1 VSREERGLRR
11 VLVFL
16 MILVALLVPSNV
28 YITMMGGGLGILGA
42 QTLVL
47 LFAYVCRYMGADL
60 TKPEVFALYYA
71 LSFIGLSFNAYPLL
85 YMAYLRESE
94 FTNSYLVRGH
104 RLADLLPTWLSP
116 PKDSLAYKYR
126 SLFHPDMLLPLALS
140 LAFSALWLVS
150 ELSLMMM
157 ASFLYVEVE
166 NLRYPLAAVDAAFV
180 SAISERTTEWLRYL
194 LPSTV
199 ATLVL
204 ALIAY
209 MPITPAVGGP
219 LLPLGFMDFSPQIA
233 EFLPGAALGLNLY
246 PSFFFFGAMLSVSV
260 AASALVTSIIVWVL
274 LNSLFVTNP
283 FLRSIIPDWALEYER
298 GMPHSII
305 VERATLR
312 LWLPFQIGSV
322 LALSLTLL
330 ATHYRSIIRA
340 LRALSRVATVSS
352 RGYPKLNFLLIGYLV
367 PSAAVG
373 LIYCALLPD
382 LPPYLV
388 LSTTL
393 GLSLFLALVNGY
405 LQGEMGLSIGLPPH
419 LWEMMIYSLPEGSL
433 SPSTQVATILYAPP
447 VAGTLTGSGS
457 QALKVA
463 SLLGVRPIELI
474 KVIAI
479 AYVMG
484 SLVNVIM
491 VELFWRLAPIPS
503 MVYPN
508 TMTMRTTAI
517 HDCLRASM
525 QLPLRPDRVALA
537 TTVFLLIYGTAQ
549 VLSSVLHVP
558 VSTAG
563 IAMGLVRYPADMIPV
578 FLGSLI
584 GRLLAPRILSRDVWE
599 KHSGTLVA
607 GAFLGEGI
615 AVSIYTLL
623 SMIGRAGWTWPW

>member
-1 VSREERGLRR
+1 MSWESGDLRR
-11 VLVFL
+11 VLLFIT
-16 MILVALLVPSNV
+16 ILVLLLVPSNV
-28 YITMMGGGLGILGA
+28 YLAMMGGGLGILGA

-71 LSFIGLSFNAYPLL
+71 LSFMGLSYNAYPLL
-85 YMAYLRESE
+85 YMAYLRESK
-94 FTNSYLVRGH
+94 FTNNYLVRGY

-116 PKDSLAYKYR
+116 PRGSPVYECR
-126 SLFHPDMLLPLALS
+126 TLFHPHMLLPLAIS
-140 LAFSALWLVS
+140 LMFSALWLIS

-199 ATLVL
+199 ATFIL

-209 MPITPAVGGP
+209 MPITPTVGGP
-219 LLPLGFMDFSPQIA
+219 LIPLGFIDFSPQVA
-233 EFLPGAALGLNLY
+233 EFLPGAAVGLNLY
-246 PSFFFFGAMLSVSV
+246 PSFFFFGAMLNVGV
-260 AASALVTSIIVWVL
+260 AASALVTSIVVWIL
-274 LNSLFVTNP
+274 LNSLFITNP
-283 FLRSIIPDWALEYER
+283 TLRSIFPEWAQEYER
-298 GMPHSII
+298 GMQHSII

-312 LWLPFQIGSV
+312 LWLPFQMGSV
-322 LALSLTLL
+322 LALSLILL
-330 ATHYRSIIRA
+330 ATHYRSISRA
-340 LRALSRVATVSS
+340 LKALSRAAAASA
-352 RGYPKLNFLLIGYLV
+352 RGYPRLTLLLMGYLI
-367 PSAAVG
+367 PSATIG
-373 LIYCALLPD
+373 LMYLALLPD

-393 GLSLFLALVNGY
+393 GLSFFLALVNGY
-405 LQGEMGLSIGLPPH
+405 LQGEMGLSLGLPPH
-419 LWEMMIYSLPEGSL
+419 LWEMMIYSLPKGSL
-433 SPSTQVATILYAPP
+433 SPATQVATILYAPP
-447 VAGTLTGSGS
+447 IAGTLTGSGS

-463 SLLGVRPIELI
+463 SMLGVRPTELI
-474 KVIAI
+474 KVILI
-479 AYVMG
+479 AYALG
-484 SLVNVIM
+484 SLANILM
-491 VELFWRLAPIPS
+491 VEVFWRLAPIPS

-508 TMTMRTTAI
+508 TMGMRLNAI

-537 TTVFLLIYGTAQ
+537 TAVFLAVYGGAQ
-549 VLSSVLHVP
+549 ALSSFLHLP
-558 VSTAG
+558 ISTAG

-578 FLGSLI
+578 FLGSLL
-584 GRLLAPRILSRDVWE
+584 GRLLAPRILSREVWE

-623 SMIGRAGWTWPW
+623 SMMGRAGWTWPW